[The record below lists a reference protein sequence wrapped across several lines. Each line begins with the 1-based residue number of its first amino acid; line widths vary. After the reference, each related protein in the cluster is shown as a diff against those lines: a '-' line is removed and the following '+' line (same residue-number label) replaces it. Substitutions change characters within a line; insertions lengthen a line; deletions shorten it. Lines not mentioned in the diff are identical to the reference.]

1 MELELLRTY
10 FAEGTNGDLMKD
22 GLALCHTIEL
32 PWKENKRRISCI
44 PEGRYE
50 LVKRY
55 SQKFKW
61 HLHVIDV
68 EGRDL
73 ILIHPANDALKELN
87 GCIAPVATLAGQG
100 KGNASRVVFNKLKA
114 MIYPLLE
121 RNEKVYLTIKSK
133 YHEHSSASKGTNTEV
148 F

>member
-10 FAEGTNGDLMKD
+10 FPKGTNGDLMNE

-32 PWKENKRRISCI
+32 PWKENERRISCI

-55 SQKFKW
+55 SKKFGW
-61 HLHVIDV
+61 HLHLVNV

-87 GCIAPVATLAGQG
+87 GCIAPVTILTGQG
-100 KGNASRVVFNKLKA
+100 KGNSSRVVFEKLKTLV
-114 MIYPLLE
+114 YPILE
-121 RNEKVYLTIKSK
+121 RKQKVFITIKAK
-133 YHEHSSASKGTNTEV
+133 ENEHSSESKSSDT
-148 F
+148 

>member
-10 FAEGTNGDLMKD
+10 FPKGTNGDLLRD

-32 PWKENKRRISCI
+32 PWKNNVRRVSCI

-55 SQKFKW
+55 SKKFGW

-73 ILIHPANDALKELN
+73 ILIHPANDALRELN
-87 GCIAPVATLAGQG
+87 GCIAPVTTLTGQG
-100 KGNASRVVFNKLKA
+100 KGSSSKVVFNKLKSLV
-114 MIYPLLE
+114 YPALE
-121 RNEKVYLTIKSK
+121 KSEKVFITIKAK
-133 YHEHSSASKGTNTEV
+133 DHEHSSKSESSNT
-148 F
+148 

>member
-10 FAEGTNGDLMKD
+10 FPNGTNGDLLKD

-32 PWKENKRRISCI
+32 PWNENKRRISCI

-55 SQKFKW
+55 SQKFGW
-61 HLHVIDV
+61 HLLVTNV

-73 ILIHPANDALKELN
+73 ILVHPANDALKELN
-87 GCIAPVATLAGQG
+87 GCIAPVTTLTGQG

-114 MIYPLLE
+114 LIYPALE
-121 RNEKVYLTIKSK
+121 RKEQIFLTVKEKE
-133 YHEHSSASKGTNTEV
+133 HEHSSESKGANTKV
-148 F
+148 L